1 VFNHSE
7 FLVQTDSLV
16 LSRLGWDESYAAA
29 FDAMAPEST
38 VPARVVFVAS
48 RTVTVI
54 ADAGQR
60 EAVLAGRLRTSPPP
74 GGVTTGD
81 WVAVDDDTVQG
92 VIPRRSALL
101 RRAAGNA
108 AVAQAVAA
116 NVDIVF
122 IAAPLGLGVGARR
135 LERSLAIA
143 WSSGARPVV
152 LLTKADLSADLQV
165 DVGSATAVAAGAQ
178 VIAVSAA
185 GLGLDNVRACLPTAR
200 TGAIV
205 GPSGAGKS
213 TLINNLCGGVRLAT
227 AAVRDDGR
235 GRHTTTNRELVQLP
249 GGGMLIDTPGMREMG
264 VWDAQAGIDAVFAD
278 VAELA
283 SHCKFGDCSHNGE
296 PGCAVREAAI
306 VDPSILDRLASVR
319 KLEREQRYQ
328 NLQVD
333 ERLRAEAR
341 RDHRR
346 WAKAVRSQ
354 PHR

>member
-1 VFNHSE
+1 MHTSSV
-7 FLVQTDSLV
+7 V

-29 FDAMAPEST
+29 FAAMAPAST

-54 ADAGQR
+54 AGSGQH
-60 EAVLAGRLRTSPPP
+60 EVVLAGRLRTSPPP

-92 VIPRRSALL
+92 VVPRRSALL

-116 NVDIVF
+116 NVDVVF
-122 IAAPLGLGVGARR
+122 IAAPLGLGVGVRR

-152 LLTKADLSADLQV
+152 LLTKSDLSGDLAV
-165 DVGSATAVAAGAQ
+165 DVAAAIAVAGGVE
-178 VIAVSAA
+178 VIAVDAG
-185 GLGLDNVRACLPTAR
+185 GLGLETVRSCLPTAR

-213 TLINNLCGGVRLAT
+213 TLINNLCGGERLAT

-235 GRHTTTNRELVQLP
+235 GRHTTTNRELVELP

-278 VAELA
+278 VGELA
-283 SHCKFGDCSHNGE
+283 ARCKFSDCSHNGE
-296 PGCAVREAAI
+296 PGCAVREAARSE
-306 VDPSILDRLASVR
+306 PAILDRLASLR

-328 NLQVD
+328 DLQVD

-341 RDHRR
+341 REHKR
-346 WAKAVRSQ
+346 WAKAVRSR

>member
-1 VFNHSE
+1 VH
-7 FLVQTDSLV
+7 TASLV
-16 LSRLGWDESYAAA
+16 LSRLGWDESYSVA
-29 FDAMAPEST
+29 FDAMALHST
-38 VPARVVFVAS
+38 VPARVVFIAS

-54 ADAGQR
+54 AETGPH
-60 EAVLAGRLRTSPPP
+60 EAVLAGRLRASPPP

-81 WVAVDDDTVQG
+81 WVAVDDSTVQG

-122 IAAPLGLGVGARR
+122 IASPLGLGVGVRR

-143 WSSGARPVV
+143 WSSGARPLV
-152 LLTKADLSADLQV
+152 LLTKADLSGDLAF
-165 DVGSATAVAAGAQ
+165 DLESATAVAAGAQ

-185 GLGLDNVRACLPTAR
+185 GLGLDDVRACLPEAR

-213 TLINNLCGGVRLAT
+213 TLINNLCGGLRLAT

-235 GRHTTTNRELVQLP
+235 GRHTTTNRELVELP

-264 VWDAQAGIDAVFAD
+264 VWDAQAGIDTVFAD

-283 SHCKFGDCSHNGE
+283 SRCKFGDCSHNGE

-306 VDPSILDRLASVR
+306 DDPEILERLASVR
-319 KLEREQRYQ
+319 KLEREQRFQ
-328 NLQVD
+328 DLQVD

-341 RDHRR
+341 REHRR

>member
-7 FLVQTDSLV
+7 FHVQTSSLV

-29 FDAMAPEST
+29 FHEVAPEST
-38 VPARVVFVAS
+38 APARVVFVAS

-54 ADAGQR
+54 TDAGQH

-81 WVAVDDDTVQG
+81 WVAVDDDTVHC

-116 NVDIVF
+116 NVDVVF
-122 IAAPLGLGVGARR
+122 IAAPLGLGVGVRR

-152 LLTKADLSADLQV
+152 LLTKADLSTDLAADLE
-165 DVGSATAVAAGAQ
+165 SATAVAGGVDVVAVDAGGR
-178 VIAVSAA
+178 
-185 GLGLDNVRACLPTAR
+185 GLEEVRAWLPMAR

-213 TLINNLCGGVRLAT
+213 TLINNLCGGARLAT

-235 GRHTTTNRELVQLP
+235 GRHTTTNRELVELP

-278 VAELA
+278 VGELA
-283 SHCKFGDCSHNGE
+283 ARCKFNDCSHNGE
-296 PGCAVREAAI
+296 PGCAVREAALGQ
-306 VDPSILDRLASVR
+306 PAILDRLASLR

-328 NLQVD
+328 DLQVD

-341 RDHRR
+341 REHRR